1 MIKKTFTIRTSLK
14 EIQPVVK
21 KILEYLKGGDKDA
34 LHDIKLAA
42 EEAVINAMKHGNKG
56 FTTIHIQVRLNK
68 FNEKLY
74 VIVDFEYDGNKVG
87 IAVQDE
93 GKGYDYSKIPDPT
106 IEENI
111 LRGYGRGVFLIRKL
125 MDEVHFNNSGNR
137 LEMIKYI
144 KQAKGA

>member
-1 MIKKTFTIRTSLK
+1 MIKKTFTIKTHLK
-14 EIQPVVK
+14 AIPPVVGE
-21 KILEYLKGGDKDA
+21 ILDYLKDGNKSA

-42 EEAVINAMKHGNKG
+42 EEAIINAMKHGNK
-56 FTTIHIQVRLNK
+56 
-68 FNEKLY
+68 FNENLY
-74 VIVDFEYDGNKVG
+74 VIVDFEYDGKKAL

-93 GKGYDYSKIPDPT
+93 GQGYNYRDVPDPT

-111 LRGYGRGVFLIRKL
+111 LRGHGRGVFLIRKI

-144 KQAKGA
+144 KQARGARKCRGR

>member
-42 EEAVINAMKHGNKG
+42 EEAVINAMKHG
-56 FTTIHIQVRLNK
+56 NK

-111 LRGYGRGVFLIRKL
+111 LRGYGRGVFLIRRL

-144 KQAKGA
+144 K